1 MHSHQTF
8 VQYKLELVLHVY
20 TLLHVNIPQM
30 QVSLRL
36 NVHSHKILVQYTLE
50 LALHVYTPSH
60 VNNTKMQ
67 VCRSKDAQTQT

>member
-60 VNNTKMQ
+60 VNIP
-67 VCRSKDAQTQT
+67 